1 MRKIFSGLVA
11 LMLLFVLTACST
23 PNQSTQDTMIIK
35 QSEFSEETKRVLDLF
50 EENIM
55 FFDFAVDETVK
66 SYTIDAW
73 AYENSEWVNK
83 GATSG
88 NIYEA
93 HNQIAIQI
101 TESGYN
107 IFTMDD
113 GGYIKYS
120 APEMD
125 IDFENTTQQLS
136 NKVTNP
142 TDIIVGEEIPLWVK
156 IGNNEN
162 EISTPADFRNSN
174 CTEGVAFTVTFS
186 DKELQ

>member
-1 MRKIFSGLVA
+1 MRKMFSGLVA

-23 PNQSTQDTMIIK
+23 PKQSTQDTMIIK
-35 QSEFSEETKRVLDLF
+35 PGEFSEETKRVLDLF
-50 EENIM
+50 DDNIM
-55 FFDFAVDETVK
+55 FFDFVVDETVK
-66 SYTIDAW
+66 SSTIDAW

-88 NIYEA
+88 NVDKA

-101 TESGYN
+101 TENGYN
-107 IFTMDD
+107 IFTLDD

-125 IDFENTTQQLS
+125 FDFKNTTQQLS

-162 EISTPADFRNSN
+162 GISIPSDFRSSN
-174 CTEGVAFTVTFS
+174 CTAGIAFTVTFS